1 MKIKLWTHYYFGYRV
16 KFKEKIK
23 KKQNKQKEID
33 GVNSQA
39 QSKKI

>member
-23 KKQNKQKEID
+23 KNRINK
-33 GVNSQA
+33 
-39 QSKKI
+39 KK